1 VKGAAKTMMTP
12 SVRFIGVASFLP
24 EQVISN
30 SHFADADTNASL
42 PDDVFFKGVRERRWA
57 TEAETSVAMGTNAA
71 KKVLIQTNTRPQDVD
86 LIISSALVDD
96 LILPHV
102 ACGIQHELEAGN
114 ATAITLDT
122 ACASFVSS
130 VIYGSA
136 LIRAGFFRTIIVV
149 SISNFAGRAQGKLKN
164 RAALIPGDGAAALLI
179 KAGTDGDDGL
189 LGWWEKS
196 YGQYHGMFAIHAHSK
211 CGERTRFWDPH
222 EYVAFSFDKDL
233 LEKIKANSLELVP
246 LALKNAIKSAGTSIE
261 AIDLVLTHQ
270 PNQFLIDSWRQA
282 VGARP
287 AQCHDTLEVYG
298 NLFQASIPVTLA
310 DAVCKQKLK
319 KGDKIAMA
327 SFGLAGEIVSGA
339 VIQWS

>member
-1 VKGAAKTMMTP
+1 MSP

-24 EQVISN
+24 EQVITN
-30 SHFADADTNASL
+30 SHFVGLDTNGSL

-57 TEAETSVAMGTNAA
+57 TDAETSVQMGVDAA
-71 KKVLIQTNTRPQDVD
+71 KRVLSQTETPPEEVD
-86 LIISSALVDD
+86 LILSSALVDD

-102 ACGIQHELEAGN
+102 ACGIQHGLGAAN
-114 ATAITLDT
+114 ATAVTLDT
-122 ACASFVSS
+122 ACASFVSG

-136 LIRAGFFRTIIVV
+136 LIRAGFFRTIMVV
-149 SISNFAGRAQGKLKN
+149 SVSNFAGRAQGKLKN
-164 RAALIPGDGAAALLI
+164 RAALIPGDGAAALLM

-196 YGQYHGMFAIHAHSK
+196 FGEYHGMFAIHAHSK
-211 CGERTRFWDPH
+211 CAERTRFWDPH
-222 EYVAFSFDKDL
+222 EYVAFSFNKEL

-246 LALKNAIKSAGTSIE
+246 LALKNAIKSAGKTIE
-261 AIDLVLTHQ
+261 EIDLVLTHQ
-270 PNQFLIDSWRQA
+270 PNQFLIESWRQA

-287 AQCHDTLEVYG
+287 GQCHDTLEIYG

-310 DAVCKQKLK
+310 DALCKRKLK
-319 KGDKIAMA
+319 KGDTIAMA